1 MSGIAGIVSP
11 VPTARA
17 RIRDM
22 VASMAHRGPDGMHVD
37 IGDDAALG
45 HCAMH
50 TTPEAEWERFPLR
63 HPETGVLLTADARID
78 NREEL
83 IRKLDLRRDLVTDAD
98 LILHAYLKWGRSA
111 PEHLIGDFVF
121 AVWDPRTRTLF
132 AARDHIGV
140 RPLYYHIRGEAL
152 YFASEIKAI
161 RAGVETSFEINE
173 DFVAEYL
180 TKELLSPDATFFAR
194 IQRLPAAHSLTFH
207 IDGTYEVERYWELDP
222 ERETVFASDEE
233 YEEAFRELF
242 SETVRCRMRTNNDFA
257 ILLSGGLDSSSVACV
272 ETSFEI
278 NEDFVAEYLTKELLS
293 PDATFFAR
301 IQRLPA
307 AHSLTFHIDGTY
319 EVERYWEL
327 DPERET
333 VFASD
338 EEYEEAFRELF
349 SETVRCRMRTN
360 NDFAILLSG
369 GLDSSSVACVAR
381 DINQQNNLGPISTY
395 TAQFGYDK
403 ADESEYLQALNDQ
416 GGFLMHDVNLHGVDP
431 LAEIDK
437 AIYHLDQPP
446 LMGNGYVRYHCHR
459 GMVAD
464 GTRVLLDGSEGDI
477 TVSYGL
483 GRLGEM
489 VLAGDWTNLEYE
501 VQALSRT
508 TGASVSG
515 IFRQNV
521 SHFLPGRF
529 YHHPIRFTL
538 RESGIAARLQGSAR
552 ARILYRA
559 AVTAAASRM
568 RSRRD
573 KTPLPDINPLMSI
586 EFARQT
592 RIAERLAARTKSIG
606 SDVFSDRTR
615 HYRGIHEDSPAISA
629 IREEGNH
636 LAAFSGGESRHP
648 FFDVRLIEHCVSL
661 PSNQKLRDGF
671 TRSIQRRA
679 LVDTLPPNISA
690 RMSKGNLSQN
700 FVNII
705 RADSG
710 GKIKDMLHAN
720 RQILT
725 SYFNLEYLHQATSSG
740 NVMPLWTAFTF
751 LEWHRTVF
759 NSAPAII
766 PDGNSTASVEAT
778 VSY

>member
-1 MSGIAGIVSP
+1 MAHIRYSWKSILFYPIEPVAILVYIVTLSGQLFLLLQPHMSGIAGIVSP

-17 RIRDM
+17 RIRNM

-161 RAGVETSFEINE
+161 RAG
-173 DFVAEYL
+173 
-180 TKELLSPDATFFAR
+180 
-194 IQRLPAAHSLTFH
+194 
-207 IDGTYEVERYWELDP
+207 
-222 ERETVFASDEE
+222 
-233 YEEAFRELF
+233 
-242 SETVRCRMRTNNDFA
+242 
-257 ILLSGGLDSSSVACV
+257 V

>member
-152 YFASEIKAI
+152 YFGSEIKAI
-161 RAGVETSFEINE
+161 RAGVE
-173 DFVAEYL
+173 
-180 TKELLSPDATFFAR
+180 AR
-194 IQRLPAAHSLTFH
+194 
-207 IDGTYEVERYWELDP
+207 
-222 ERETVFASDEE
+222 
-233 YEEAFRELF
+233 
-242 SETVRCRMRTNNDFA
+242 
-257 ILLSGGLDSSSVACV
+257 
-272 ETSFEI
+272 FEI

-778 VSY
+778 ASY